1 MDKDNKAINLCIYRI
16 NNANET
22 LDTARLCV
30 EHKRYK
36 DAINRCYYAAFY
48 AIKAALALEQI
59 DFKRHKDAVAYFNQN
74 YVATNVFDR
83 EIGKR
88 LGRLKRKREA
98 SDYDDFYVASCD
110 EALEQYEAAELIVKS
125 IQQFLNDKEIFIHEN
140 KKTSKS

>member
-74 YVATNVFDR
+74 YVA
-83 EIGKR
+83 
-88 LGRLKRKREA
+88 
-98 SDYDDFYVASCD
+98 SCD
-110 EALEQYEAAELIVKS
+110 EALEQYEVAELIVK
-125 IQQFLNDKEIFIHEN
+125 IF
-140 KKTSKS
+140 SGF